1 MAWLT
6 DYCVRQ
12 FSAIKPECN
21 VLHVRNWIPFKC
33 FNKSNCLFRGEK
45 KTKKKNPKWN
55 ITLKWANK
63 PQNTSSSRK
72 SFDKSQN
79 FRQKKRGKE
88 GKKVKYLGPGI
99 KWHLSYLPGVVWEL
113 PVPLRGNLFEIND
126 AITFCKSFTVISWYV
141 KKCSVVQWA
150 KHQL

>member
-1 MAWLT
+1 MYYITSVPIQIFIHLVLNFYFVLIIIIYLLFIDTNLIQEAWLT

-21 VLHVRNWIPFKC
+21 VLHVRNWVPFKC

-45 KTKKKNPKWN
+45 KTKKKKPKWN

-79 FRQKKRGKE
+79 FRQKKGKR
-88 GKKVKYLGPGI
+88 KK
-99 KWHLSYLPGVVWEL
+99 
-113 PVPLRGNLFEIND
+113 
-126 AITFCKSFTVISWYV
+126 KS
-141 KKCSVVQWA
+141 
-150 KHQL
+150 